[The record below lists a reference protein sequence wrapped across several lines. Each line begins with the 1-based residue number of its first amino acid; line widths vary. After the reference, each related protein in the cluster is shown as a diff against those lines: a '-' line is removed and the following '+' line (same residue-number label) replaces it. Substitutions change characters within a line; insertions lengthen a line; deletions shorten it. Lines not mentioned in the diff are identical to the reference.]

1 MRGLNSEFK
10 LKVYQTCL
18 NIIEEKINTI
28 QKEYKLY
35 QDSAANETKSSAGDK
50 HDTGKAMM
58 QMEQEKLGVQFK
70 DLVNS
75 KKILGSINPS
85 IVYNKIQFGS
95 LVKTDSAV
103 FYISIS
109 LGKICIDSQEIF
121 IISSQS
127 PLAKLML
134 NLFKDSQF
142 SFNGKVYT
150 IHEVC

>member
-1 MRGLNSEFK
+1 MMRFSKDFK
-10 LKVYQTCL
+10 LKVYQSCSAL
-18 NIIEEKINTI
+18 IDSKIATI

-70 DLVNS
+70 ELVNS
-75 KKILGSINPS
+75 KKILASINPGIS
-85 IVYNKIQFGS
+85 SAKISFGS
-95 LVKTDSAV
+95 FVVTDSGI

-109 LGKICIDSQEIF
+109 LGKINIESEDIF

-134 NLFKDSQF
+134 NLGLKDKF
-142 SFNGKVYT
+142 NFNGKVYQ
-150 IHEVC
+150 ISEIY

>member
-1 MRGLNSEFK
+1 MMRFSKDFK
-10 LKVYQTCL
+10 LKVYQSCSAL
-18 NIIEEKINTI
+18 IDSKIATI

-70 DLVNS
+70 ELVNS
-75 KKILGSINPS
+75 KKILASINPGIS
-85 IVYNKIQFGS
+85 SAKISFGS
-95 LVKTDSAV
+95 FVVTDSGI

-109 LGKICIDSQEIF
+109 LGKINIESEDIF

-134 NLFKDSQF
+134 NLALKDKF
-142 SFNGKVYT
+142 NFNGKVYQ
-150 IHEVC
+150 ISEIY